1 MMSASSTAHRPRPRA
16 LLLVVVLAFVALGAL
31 PSAAS
36 AAFFEPEAS
45 FGQLENPQGVATDD
59 AGRVY
64 VADAARGRVDVFD
77 SARQNNRFLR
87 SIGEGDLKSPVGVAV
102 DVRGRIYVADA
113 AGNTV
118 TQYDSILDDAKKR
131 RFFGSPGSSLG
142 NLSNP
147 RYVDTDGSA
156 QVYVTERDNLRLQYF
171 KVQSGDLVPVAAFG
185 LGDGFDAPEG
195 LVRDKDG
202 RLYVAD
208 DSETGGEV
216 RVLDDKGAQLRT
228 VAGAGTAEGQVASP
242 RGLADDR
249 LGRLFVVD
257 SGNSRVQ
264 AFGSFASGSNLLA
277 SSGSLGTGS
286 ENFDHPSGAAVAPG
300 ALLYVAD
307 SGNHRVVRLRIDDQD
322 HDGALDAADTCPGLA
337 DADQRDTDRDGMGDA
352 CDPDDDGDR
361 VLDEADRC
369 PRGGR
374 GTDANDDGCA
384 DPTSSITSP
393 RSGTYS
399 RARAPRTVS
408 GRAAADELGV
418 LQVDVALA
426 RKRGSRCSFF
436 SRGRFGAPRAC
447 ASPVFIRASGRER
460 FSARVSLRAPGTYV
474 VRTRALQ
481 RGGLA
486 ETRVDAKNQRTLR
499 VR

>member
-1 MMSASSTAHRPRPRA
+1 MTASSNTRPPRRRA
-16 LLLVVVLAFVALGAL
+16 LVVVLLALVALGAL
-31 PSAAS
+31 PSGAS
-36 AAFFEPEAS
+36 AAFFEPEAT

-64 VADAARGRVDVFD
+64 VADSARGRVDVFG
-77 SARQNNRFLR
+77 SARQDNRFLR
-87 SIGEGDLKSPVGVAV
+87 SIGQGELKAPVGVAV

-113 AGNTV
+113 ATGTV

-147 RYVDTDGSA
+147 RYIDTDGSA

-171 KVQSGDLVPVAAFG
+171 KVQSGELVPVAAFG

-195 LVRDKDG
+195 LVRDNDG

-208 DSETGGEV
+208 ESETGGEV

-228 VAGAGTAEGQVASP
+228 VAGSGTGAGQVASP

-257 SGNSRVQ
+257 SGNNRVQ
-264 AFGSFASGSNLLA
+264 AFGSYASGSGQLG
-277 SSGSLGTGS
+277 SFGSLGTG
-286 ENFDHPSGAAVAPG
+286 EANFDRPSGAAVAPG

-307 SGNHRVVRLRIDDQD
+307 TGNRRVVRVRIDDED
-322 HDGALDAADTCPGLA
+322 RDGALDAADTCPGVA
-337 DADQRDTDRDGMGDA
+337 DPDQRDTDRDRSGDA
-352 CDPDDDGDR
+352 CDEDDDDDR
-361 VLDEADRC
+361 DRDEADRC
-369 PRGGR
+369 PRGAR
-374 GTDANDDGCA
+374 GADANGDGCS
-384 DPTSSITSP
+384 DPTSTITSP
-393 RSGTYS
+393 QGATYRRERPP
-399 RARAPRTVS
+399 RAVT
-408 GRAAADELGV
+408 GRATGDDLGV
-418 LQVDVALA
+418 LGVDVAVA
-426 RKRGSRCSFF
+426 RKRGARCAFF
-436 SRGRFGAPRAC
+436 SRGRFRGSRSC
-447 ASPVFIRASGRER
+447 TSPVFFRASGRER
-460 FSARVSLRAPGTYV
+460 FSARVSMRAPGTYL
-474 VRTRALQ
+474 VRTRAIQ

-486 ETRVDAKNQRTLR
+486 EAGAGAKNQRTLR